1 MTAVWIL
8 AAAVLALNST
18 FVAWGYLHNR
28 ARHGK
33 GE

>member
-1 MTAVWIL
+1 MTAAWIL
-8 AAAVLALNST
+8 AAAVIALNIT
-18 FVAWGYLHNR
+18 FVGWGYLHNR